1 MENPIHGT
9 TVLKYPVEDKDPL
22 TTNCAVA
29 IRDHHRAMPGSG
41 EHLLGFSTGSLIT
54 SVDTGT
60 SEEGLWRGNHRGDKG
75 MLLPSSHVRLLTK
88 DEMEFVSDLKTS
100 QRLAESQ
107 AAQKIL
113 NFHTHILDIKSD
125 YRVIFD
131 FSPDMQPTTI
141 VIEPLIKSLRSYRLA
156 CQTPEDL
163 EMWYHVLHA
172 AHCLPKSVEELSRS
186 SRYRRGCTIC

>member
-1 MENPIHGT
+1 MHSTEYDFDIVVVYVHT
-9 TVLKYPVEDKDPL
+9 QPL

-88 DEMEFVSDLKTS
+88 DEMEYVSDLVSLPPYCTAIE
-100 QRLAESQ
+100 QR
-107 AAQKIL
+107 
-113 NFHTHILDIKSD
+113 
-125 YRVIFD
+125 Y
-131 FSPDMQPTTI
+131 
-141 VIEPLIKSLRSYRLA
+141 
-156 CQTPEDL
+156 
-163 EMWYHVLHA
+163 
-172 AHCLPKSVEELSRS
+172 
-186 SRYRRGCTIC
+186 